1 MADKNVDKIRQAA
14 HGLFFFL
21 NNIGSCYF
29 TNHSYDTTF
38 FRNHTFP
45 HHFYNNSAKQ
55 NAAR

>member
-1 MADKNVDKIRQAA
+1 MAC
-14 HGLFFFL
+14 FCFL
-21 NNIGSCYF
+21 NNIASCYF
-29 TNHSYDTTF
+29 TNHRYDTTF